1 MVSNVTLAREVIKGK
16 LTHWEG
22 EVASVVLTQVRG
34 VAFRLRDLLQLALR
48 SRGATEVV
56 QTTNHSQHGSQG
68 DDTGFLAQG
77 GLRSHTEGDVA
88 VLRSVQADLLGLGED
103 LGVVVGS
110 GLRIG

>member
-48 SRGATEVV
+48 SRGATKVV
-56 QTTNHSQHGSQG
+56 QTTDHAQHGSQG
-68 DDTGFLAQG
+68 DDTGFLTQG
-77 GLRSHTEGDVA
+77 SLGSYAEGDVA
-88 VLRSVQADLLGLGED
+88 VLGSVQTDLLRLGKD
-103 LGVVVGS
+103 LGVMVGT
-110 GLRIG
+110 GLCFG